1 MKASE
6 TRRKAREFLKT
17 LSGKYQLFI
26 VSIVLAILTVSISYR
41 QAILQQA
48 TVLNLAS
55 QNQFQV
61 SLEFC
66 LHYFLRQQV
75 MLYLT

>member
-26 VSIVLAILTVSISYR
+26 VPIVLPFQFLIIKR
-41 QAILQQA
+41 FLQQA
-48 TVLNLAS
+48 TVLNLAL

-61 SLEFC
+61 SLEFY

-75 MLYLT
+75 MLYLM

>member
-41 QAILQQA
+41 QTISQQA

-55 QNQFQV
+55 QNLFQV
-61 SLEFC
+61 SLAFY
-66 LHYFLRQQV
+66 LHYFLRRQV